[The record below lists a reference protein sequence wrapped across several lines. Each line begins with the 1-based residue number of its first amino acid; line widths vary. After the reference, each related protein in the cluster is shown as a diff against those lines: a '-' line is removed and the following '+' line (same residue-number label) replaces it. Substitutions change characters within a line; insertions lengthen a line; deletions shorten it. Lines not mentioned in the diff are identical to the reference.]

1 MLRVSV
7 RGIIFLPWQN
17 PLLPKERESLEEKQ
31 SLKNNVWTAES
42 FPRAGFWVV
51 MSPNHLILTG
61 RCPVSPCDPRRTVR
75 EEKVSRKVN
84 KCLSSMDK
92 PHSIELAW
100 FFFFI
105 QKYVSSIYRV
115 PDTPPEAKVTESH
128 AATFCHSGVHAI
140 VGLPAQPR
148 NQRRH
153 TWEQERYLVTE
164 WWRACSRISKH
175 GLEWGS
181 WDFGMRWEMGA
192 RKTFS
197 RNWAET
203 KYGKVYL
210 FTSRGPKS
218 VTEAELQLRKVPAG
232 PRAALRDSC
241 FIQHCAAG
249 EVSRRWNGGSQN
261 LCRDK
266 WHCDFPWHPLK
277 FLTNFQKYLVF
288 ALKQPVGLRHFSW
301 NTSEK
306 QSNPSHLS
314 VPSPNRPDRERL
326 TYWRPT

>member
-1 MLRVSV
+1 MCQTPRQ
-7 RGIIFLPWQN
+7 RPR
-17 PLLPKERESLEEKQ
+17 LL
-31 SLKNNVWTAES
+31 
-42 FPRAGFWVV
+42 
-51 MSPNHLILTG
+51 
-61 RCPVSPCDPRRTVR
+61 
-75 EEKVSRKVN
+75 
-84 KCLSSMDK
+84 
-92 PHSIELAW
+92 
-100 FFFFI
+100 
-105 QKYVSSIYRV
+105 
-115 PDTPPEAKVTESH
+115 SH
-128 AATFCHSGVHAI
+128 MPQTFCHSGVHTV
-140 VGLPAQPR
+140 VGLPGRRR

-153 TWEQERYLVTE
+153 TWEQERYLVIE

-181 WDFGMRWEMGA
+181 WDFGMQWEMGA

-249 EVSRRWNGGSQN
+249 EASRRWNGGSQN

-277 FLTNFQKYLVF
+277 FLTNFQKYLMF

-314 VPSPNRPDRERL
+314 IPSPNRPGREPL
-326 TYWRPT
+326 TYWRPTQDTGLLRSWPRAMGMVFSLFSHLHLCSWLLARPAGARAEEPKSKDSKWKRGGQPITAVPGQRAMVATHQGLILLSLKFYGRACRLMRII